1 MNKENFSNSFVS
13 FFLVAFGVLI
23 ESFGI
28 KSFLLPNEFIDGGV
42 TGISMLVHFILHI
55 DLGLAIVA
63 LNIPFLIFGYFNIS
77 KLFMIKSIFAIFL
90 LGFFVFFI
98 NFPSITH
105 DKLLSAVFGGFF
117 LGAGVGLVV
126 KNGGISDGTELMAV
140 VIGKQLSITVGNV
153 ILFLNIL
160 IFVSASFF
168 LGIDKA
174 LYSILA
180 YFSAYKTMDFIIY
193 GIEEYNNVIIISN
206 KSQEIKNMIIHEFKK
221 GVTVYKTYG
230 GYTGVEQES
239 LSCVV
244 TRLEMI
250 KLKKLIFDI
259 DEGAFIIA
267 HPISA
272 ATGGIIKKHIRS

>member
-1 MNKENFSNSFVS
+1 MDKKSSLEVFISFSFIV
-13 FFLVAFGVLI
+13 LGVLI

-28 KSFLLPNEFIDGGV
+28 KSFLLPNEFIDGGI
-42 TGISMLVHFILHI
+42 TGISMLIYFISHVN
-55 DLGLAIVA
+55 LGLLIIVI
-63 LNIPFLIFGYFNIS
+63 NIPFLIFGYFNIS
-77 KLFMIKSIFAIFL
+77 KLFMFKSIFAITL
-90 LGFFVFFI
+90 LGLFIFFMK
-98 NFPSITH
+98 FPALTH
-105 DKLLSAVFGGFF
+105 DKLLSAIFGGFF

-126 KNGGISDGTELMAV
+126 KNGGISDGTELMAL
-140 VIGKQLSITVGNV
+140 ILSKQLSVTVGNI

-160 IFVSASFF
+160 IFISASFF
-168 LGIDKA
+168 LGLDKA

-180 YFSAYKTMDFIIY
+180 YFSAYKTMDFVIY
-193 GIEEYNNVIIISN
+193 GIEEYNNIIIVSD

-230 GYTGVEQES
+230 GYTGSEQES

-259 DEGAFIIA
+259 DEGAFVIS
-267 HPISA
+267 HPILE
-272 ATGGIIKKHIRS
+272 ATGGIIKRHIRS

>member
-1 MNKENFSNSFVS
+1 M
-13 FFLVAFGVLI
+13 LI
-23 ESFGI
+23 
-28 KSFLLPNEFIDGGV
+28 
-42 TGISMLVHFILHI
+42 HFTTHI
-55 DLGLAIVA
+55 DLGLLIII
-63 LNIPFLIFGYFNIS
+63 LNVPFLVFGYFSIS
-77 KLFMIKSIFAIFL
+77 RLFVIKSIFAILL

-98 NFPSITH
+98 NFPIITN
-105 DKLLSAVFGGFF
+105 DKLLSAAFGGFF

-140 VIGKQLSITVGNV
+140 VLGKQLSITMGNI

-160 IFVSASFF
+160 IFISASFF

-193 GIEEYNNVIIISN
+193 GIEEYNNVIIISD

-230 GYTGVEQES
+230 GFTGSEQES

-259 DEGAFIIA
+259 DESAFIIVQ
-267 HPISA
+267 PISQ
-272 ATGGIIKKHIRS
+272 ATGGIIKKHIKA

>member
-1 MNKENFSNSFVS
+1 MEKRRSPEIFISFSLIV
-13 FFLVAFGVLI
+13 LGVLI

-28 KSFLLPNEFIDGGV
+28 KSFLLPNEFIDGGI
-42 TGISMLVHFILHI
+42 TGISMLIFFISHVN
-55 DLGLAIVA
+55 LGLLIIAINV
-63 LNIPFLIFGYFNIS
+63 PFLIFGYFNIS
-77 KLFMIKSIFAIFL
+77 KLFMIKSIFAILL
-90 LGFFVFFI
+90 LGIFIFFMD
-98 NFPSITH
+98 FPDLTH
-105 DKLLSAVFGGFF
+105 DKLLSAIFGGFF

-140 VIGKQLSITVGNV
+140 ILSKQLSVTVGNI

-160 IFVSASFF
+160 IFICASFF
-168 LGIDKA
+168 LGLDKA

-180 YFSAYKTMDFIIY
+180 YFSAYKTMDFVIY
-193 GIEEYNNVIIISN
+193 GIEEYNNVVIISE
-206 KSQEIKNMIIHEFKK
+206 KSQEIKNMIIHDFKK

-230 GYTGVEQES
+230 GYTGSEQES

-250 KLKKLIFDI
+250 KLKKQIFEI
-259 DEGAFIIA
+259 DESAFVIA
-267 HPISA
+267 HPISQ